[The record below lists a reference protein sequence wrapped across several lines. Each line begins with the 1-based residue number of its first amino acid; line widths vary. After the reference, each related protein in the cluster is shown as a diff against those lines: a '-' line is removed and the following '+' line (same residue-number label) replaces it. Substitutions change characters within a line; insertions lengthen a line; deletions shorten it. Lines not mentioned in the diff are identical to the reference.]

1 MKSIATNV
9 MPPIQVIGEGVKE
22 SVLRDR
28 LMERGVE
35 DCHLRNVWAKNL
47 ARRENSFDIIRVV
60 QGGQVNARL
69 DSLKYVV
76 VNQSGLSEQFSTV
89 NYSMSYRMNVSWR
102 PHLRYS

>member
-9 MPPIQVIGEGVKE
+9 MPPIQVIGQGVKE
-22 SVLRDR
+22 NVLRDR

-35 DCHLRNVWAKNL
+35 DRHLRKGWAKNL
-47 ARRENSFDIIRVV
+47 ARRENSFDIIGVV

-89 NYSMSYRMNVSWR
+89 NYPMSYRMNVSWR
-102 PHLRYS
+102 PHLRYF